1 VYLTLAVTG
10 PSCRSVVDAALA
22 VSPSVMPV
30 PGPPGVAWRSA
41 DGRAALLTWPAVGS
55 VTQSHAGTIHV
66 LNDALQSRTSMTRVD
81 PVYTA
86 TAGDCVVLSDRA
98 LWAAAACGL
107 DAVDPL
113 LIAQLL
119 NVGYPL
125 GSTTP
130 FRRVSALPGAPVP
143 RAVPLIPPA
152 PPVPPAPS
160 SASASSG
167 TSVAGGA
174 SVAEAVA
181 AAVAPLAAVES
192 PVELSLTGG
201 KDSRLVAAALAA
213 AGVPFRARTHGFADH
228 PDVEIAGAV
237 ASRLGVEHIVA
248 TPTAPGQTADPLH
261 RLRSAVLVGDGMI
274 SAFENVGYPDPNRS
288 DVISVGGHG
297 GEILRG
303 GYAEVVAGRSP
314 APSPSRGSGR
324 AVPGLRP
331 PLPGFASPALRQFA
345 ASAELLRRMTARRL
359 RLLRSGSAA
368 VYVASLGPQAAML
381 RRGPLTAL
389 DDFYLVNR
397 AGRWSAAAR
406 QAYLLRQNLV
416 QPLFSDPVVTAA
428 RSAPLASRVSGELTR
443 SAIAELRPDLLDIP
457 FAGKG
462 PVTKTFDWRRD
473 YGPEIAEFLREYIL
487 TATPL
492 FEVVARPATERLLSR
507 PRPDAGTV
515 WSLATL
521 ACLVTGDY
529 RNAREPSP
537 RTYPVA

>member
-1 VYLTLAVTG
+1 MYLTLAVTG

-41 DGRAALLTWPAVGS
+41 DGRAALLTWPGVGS

-107 DAVDPL
+107 EAVDPL

-125 GSTTP
+125 ASTTP
-130 FRRVSALPGAPVP
+130 FRGVSALPGAPV
-143 RAVPLIPPA
+143 V
-152 PPVPPAPS
+152 PS
-160 SASASSG
+160 SG
-167 TSVAGGA
+167 

-181 AAVAPLAAVES
+181 AAVAPLAAVEA

-201 KDSRLVAAALAA
+201 KDSRLVAAALSA

-331 PLPGFASPALRQFA
+331 PLPGFASPAIRQFA

-381 RRGPLTAL
+381 RRGSLTAL

-406 QAYLLRQNLV
+406 QAYLLRQDLV
-416 QPLFSDPVVTAA
+416 QPLFSDPVVAAA
-428 RSAPLASRVSGELTR
+428 RSASLASRVSGELTR

-473 YGPEIAEFLREYIL
+473 YGPEIAAFLREYIL

-492 FEVVARPATERLLSR
+492 FEVVARPAAERLLSR